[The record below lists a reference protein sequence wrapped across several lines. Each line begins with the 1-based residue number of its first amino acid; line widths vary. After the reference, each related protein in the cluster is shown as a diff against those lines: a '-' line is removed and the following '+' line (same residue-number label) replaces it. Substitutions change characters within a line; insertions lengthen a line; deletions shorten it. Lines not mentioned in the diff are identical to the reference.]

1 MLWTRN
7 YQVAKPYKMVHTG
20 VIFDR
25 IVWFPCLY
33 FILFLGSL
41 VVEDIEYVFA
51 GGENVERRA
60 TTIIEI
66 VVFYF
71 GNNHSIKLRNARSSY
86 CNDAYSYII

>member
-7 YQVAKPYKMVHTG
+7 YQAATPYKMVRTG

-33 FILFLGSL
+33 FILLLGSF

-51 GGENVERRA
+51 GGENVERLAYTSKRA

-71 GNNHSIKLRNARSSY
+71 GNHSI
-86 CNDAYSYII
+86 

>member
-33 FILFLGSL
+33 FILLLGSF

-51 GGENVERRA
+51 GGENVERLAYTSKRA

-71 GNNHSIKLRNARSSY
+71 GNHSI
-86 CNDAYSYII
+86 